1 MATARPFIVD
11 PVLTA
16 ISIKFANPDVNLI
29 ADRVLPRVPVGGEK
43 FSWLKFPIEDSF
55 TVPNTFVGRKGRP
68 NQIEVGATEETA
80 SVEDYGLDDLVPN
93 SDVAAAAQQRA
104 AGFSTYDPEARAS
117 EVLTDLVLL
126 DREIRV
132 AAKVFDLNTYP
143 AANRQTL
150 AGTSQFSDFANS
162 DPIGVVNNALDSTFV
177 MRPNKMVIGQAAWTK
192 FRSHPHIV
200 NAVKGGNLNKGN
212 ATREQVA
219 ELFELQEVIV
229 GSSFV
234 NTAKKGQAAVMNRVW
249 GKHISLI
256 YQNSVA
262 GPDAGMTFGYT
273 AQYGTRL
280 SGRIPDPNIGLQG
293 GNSIRVGERVKE
305 MIAAP
310 AVAYFLQNV
319 IA

>member
-11 PVLTA
+11 PALTA
-16 ISIKFANPDVNLI
+16 IAIKFSNPDVNLI
-29 ADRVLPRVPVGGEK
+29 ADRVLPRRPVGGEK
-43 FSWLKFPIEDSF
+43 FTWLKFPIEDSF

-80 SVEDYGLDDLVPN
+80 SVVDFGLDDMIPN
-93 SDVAAAAQQRA
+93 SDVTAAAQQRA
-104 AGFSTYDPEARAS
+104 LGLSVYDPEARAT

-132 AAKVFDLNTYP
+132 AAKVFDLNTY
-143 AANRQTL
+143 AASQRVTL
-150 AGTSQFSDFANS
+150 SGTSQFSDFTNS
-162 DPIGVVNNALDSTFV
+162 DPIGVINNALDSTFV

-192 FRSHPHIV
+192 VRSHPHIV

-219 ELFELQEVIV
+219 ELFELQEIIV

-273 AQYGTRL
+273 AQYGTRV

-293 GNSIRVGERVKE
+293 GAAIRVGERVKE
-305 MIAAP
+305 LISAP
-310 AVAYFLQNV
+310 SVAYFIQNAV
-319 IA
+319 G

>member
-11 PVLTA
+11 AALTA
-16 ISIKFANPDVNLI
+16 IAIKFSNPDVNLI
-29 ADRVLPRVPVGGEK
+29 ADKVLPRVTVGGEK
-43 FSWLKFPIEDSF
+43 FQWLKFPIEDSF

-68 NQIEVGATEETA
+68 NQIEVGASEETA
-80 SVEDYGLDDLVPN
+80 SVEDYGLDDMVPN
-93 SDVAAAAQQRA
+93 SDVTAAAQQRA
-104 AGFSTYDPEARAS
+104 AGLSTYDPEARAT

-132 AAKVFDLNTYP
+132 AAKVFDLNVYP
-143 AANRQTL
+143 AGNRVTL
-150 AGTSQFSDFANS
+150 AGNSQFSDFVNS
-162 DPIGVVNNALDSTFV
+162 DPIGVINGALDSTLV
-177 MRPNKMVIGQAAWTK
+177 MRPNKMVLGQSVWTK
-192 FRSHPHIV
+192 LRSHPHIV

-219 ELFELQEVIV
+219 ELFELQEVVV

-256 YQNSVA
+256 YQNGVA

-273 AQYGTRL
+273 AQYGSRL
-280 SGRIPDPNIGLQG
+280 SGRIPDANIGLQG
-293 GNSIRVGERVKE
+293 GAAIRVGERVKE
-305 MIAAP
+305 LIAAP
-310 AVAYFLQNV
+310 AVGYFIQNA

>member
-1 MATARPFIVD
+1 MATSRPFVVD
-11 PVLTA
+11 PALTA
-16 ISIKFANPDVNLI
+16 IAIKFSNPDVSLI
-29 ADRVLPRVPVGGEK
+29 ADRVLPRRPVGGESFK
-43 FSWLKFPIEDSF
+43 WLKFPVEDSF

-68 NQIEVGATEETA
+68 NQIEVGATEETS
-80 SVEDYGLDDLVPN
+80 SVEDYGLDDMVPN
-93 SDVAAAAQQRA
+93 SDVTAAAQQRA
-104 AGFSTYDPEARAS
+104 AGFSTYDPEARAT

-132 AAKVFDLNTYP
+132 AAKVFNLNTY
-143 AANRQTL
+143 AASQRVTL
-150 AGTSQFSDFANS
+150 SGTSQFSDFANS

-200 NAVKGGNLNKGN
+200 NAVKGGVTNKGN

-219 ELFELQEVIV
+219 ELFELQEIIV

-273 AQYGTRL
+273 AQYGTRV

-293 GNSIRVGERVKE
+293 GAAIRVGERVKE
-305 MIAAP
+305 LISAP
-310 AVAYFLQNV
+310 SVAYFIQNAV
-319 IA
+319 G